1 MNRSLAPIPK
11 VSALAC
17 RQVFQRDG
25 DSTAF
30 GMNLTRLV
38 VPAQAG
44 TPTVPQRA
52 PWAWGGTVVSAQTRC
67 TLWMPLDS
75 RLRGNDGIGTE
86 DSSLWQSKIL
96 F

>member
-1 MNRSLAPIPK
+1 MIKPIIGTDPK
-11 VSALAC
+11 VSARAC
-17 RQVFQRDG
+17 TRVFQRDG
-25 DSTAF
+25 ESITF

-44 TPTVPQRA
+44 TQAVPHRA

-75 RLRGNDGIGTE
+75 RLRGMTGWGAAGGVLMTR
-86 DSSLWQSKIL
+86 
-96 F
+96 